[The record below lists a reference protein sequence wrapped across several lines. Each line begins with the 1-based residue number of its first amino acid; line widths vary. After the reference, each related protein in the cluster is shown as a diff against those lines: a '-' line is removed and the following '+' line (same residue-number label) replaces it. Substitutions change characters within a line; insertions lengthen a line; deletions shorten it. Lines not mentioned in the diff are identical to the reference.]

1 MQHHHYR
8 LTEIGE
14 MIPWERE
21 VYLSMLIAH
30 LEEEAERN
38 KQQRA
43 K

>member
-1 MQHHHYR
+1 MQHHHYS

-21 VYLSMLIAH
+21 VYLSMLIAY